1 MLTLLALFSILIVA
15 VSILGG
21 VLPLASVFSHTRL
34 QIYLSLSAGIM
45 LGASFFHMLPEAV
58 ELGDP
63 GTIRWAILGLLSLFF
78 VERFFSYHQHE
89 PPPHDHGLTDSGS
102 ACHHSE
108 GDAHPIGEA
117 ISARGNTPNRPH
129 GTALHWTPAA
139 IGLAVHSLMGGIAL
153 ASAVT
158 AQSALGTSGSG
169 IGWGVFLATA
179 AHKPADA
186 LTIVSLMLRAGVPR
200 WLAHLVN
207 LGFAL
212 MVPGG
217 IALFFLGIRLVGPDI
232 AASGTAA
239 VLSFSAGTFLCI
251 SLSDLLPELQFHS
264 HDRLKLSIA
273 LLGGI
278 GLMAAVAAF
287 E

>member
-1 MLTLLALFSILIVA
+1 MLLVVFSVLIVV

-21 VLPLASVFSHTRL
+21 VLPLASVLSHTRL
-34 QIYLSLSAGIM
+34 QIYLSFSAGIM
-45 LGASFFHMLPEAV
+45 LGAAFLHMLPEAV
-58 ELGDP
+58 ALGSP
-63 GTIRWAILGLLSLFF
+63 GTIRWAILGLLTLFF
-78 VERFFSYHQHE
+78 VERFFSFHQHE
-89 PPPHDHGLTDSGS
+89 PH
-102 ACHHSE
+102 
-108 GDAHPIGEA
+108 GDATTSAEAPGHRGADPHRAAPPGEPA
-117 ISARGNTPNRPH
+117 NSRGGSLQWTSA
-129 GTALHWTPAA
+129 AV
-139 IGLAVHSLMGGIAL
+139 GLAVHSLTGGVAL

-158 AQSALGTSGSG
+158 AQGEMGTVGAG
-169 IGWGVFLATA
+169 IGWGVFAATV

-200 WLAHLVN
+200 RLAHLVN

-217 IALFFLGIRLVGPDI
+217 IALFHLGIGLVGPEV
-232 AASGTAA
+232 ARSWTAA
-239 VLSFSAGTFLCI
+239 ALSFSAGTFLCI

-273 LLGGI
+273 LLGGV
-278 GLMAAVAAF
+278 GLMAAAALF

>member
-1 MLTLLALFSILIVA
+1 MLMLLILFSILIVI

-21 VLPLASVFSHTRL
+21 VLPLASVLSHTRL
-34 QIYLSLSAGIM
+34 QIYLSFSAGIM
-45 LGASFFHMLPEAV
+45 LGAAFLHMLPEAV
-58 ELGDP
+58 EIGSP
-63 GTIRWAILGLLSLFF
+63 ETIRWAILGLLSLFF
-78 VERFFSYHQHE
+78 VERFFSFHHHE
-89 PPPHDHGLTDSGS
+89 PHGVAVTPDDDSHACADHPESGS
-102 ACHHSE
+102 SV
-108 GDAHPIGEA
+108 EA
-117 ISARGNTPNRPH
+117 STSRGGP
-129 GTALHWTPAA
+129 LQWTPAA
-139 IGLAVHSLMGGIAL
+139 IGLAIHSLTGGVAL
-153 ASAVT
+153 ASAVS
-158 AQSALGTSGSG
+158 AQGEMATVGAG

-217 IALFFLGIRLVGPDI
+217 IALFYLGMGLVGPEI
-232 AASGTAA
+232 AKSWTAA
-239 VLSFSAGTFLCI
+239 ALSFSAGTFLCI

-273 LLGGI
+273 LLGGV
-278 GLMAAVAAF
+278 GLMAAAAIF

>member
-1 MLTLLALFSILIVA
+1 MLLVLFSLLIVI
-15 VSILGG
+15 VSLLGG
-21 VLPLASVFSHTRL
+21 VLPLASVLSHTRL
-34 QIYLSLSAGIM
+34 QVYLSFSAGIM
-45 LGASFFHMLPEAV
+45 LGAAFLHMLPEAV
-58 ELGDP
+58 EIGSP
-63 GTIRWAILGLLSLFF
+63 ETIRWAILGLLSLFF
-78 VERFFSYHQHE
+78 VERFFSFHQHE
-89 PPPHDHGLTDSGS
+89 PSGAPARADDHG
-102 ACHHSE
+102 HHSADHRE
-108 GDAHPIGEA
+108 PASPNGVTT
-117 ISARGNTPNRPH
+117 SRGGP
-129 GTALHWTPAA
+129 LQWTPAA
-139 IGLAVHSLMGGIAL
+139 IGLAIHSLTGGVAL
-153 ASAVT
+153 AIAVT
-158 AQSALGTSGSG
+158 AQGEMGTVGTG

-217 IALFFLGIRLVGPDI
+217 IVLFYLGMGLVGPEI
-232 AASGTAA
+232 AKSWTAA
-239 VLSFSAGTFLCI
+239 ALSFSAGTFLCI

-273 LLGGI
+273 LLAGV
-278 GLMAAVAAF
+278 GLMAAAAIA